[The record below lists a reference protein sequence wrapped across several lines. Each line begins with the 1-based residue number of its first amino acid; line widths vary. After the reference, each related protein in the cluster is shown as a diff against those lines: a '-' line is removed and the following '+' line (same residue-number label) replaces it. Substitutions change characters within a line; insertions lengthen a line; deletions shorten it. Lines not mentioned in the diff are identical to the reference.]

1 MLLWL
6 GGISPSVTLNEFV
19 YRPGHFIFFSN

>member
-6 GGISPSVTLNEFV
+6 GGISPSVMLDEFV
-19 YRPGHFIFFSN
+19 YRPGLFIFSSN